1 VIAPGRT
8 PCRRSERVKTDRRD
22 VELLAR
28 NLLAGSLVSRL
39 VRAPE
44 VEAALSLP
52 GCTTRVV
59 AI

>member
-1 VIAPGRT
+1 
-8 PCRRSERVKTDRRD
+8 VKTDRRD